1 VQAVKL
7 LALVLAIVL
16 SPRIATADVV
26 APIDHGVESAASESS
41 VVEPCQTAPESG
53 APTTSVT
60 VSEDSDEGQSGAA
73 RASAPRSK
81 KRWGSLRRIPLL
93 RRPAARVIGRL
104 AGDDVASPAFDQEL
118 LELVGRQR
126 PGEEI
131 ALPEVAAQSA

>member
-1 VQAVKL
+1 VQAVVKL

-26 APIDHGVESAASESS
+26 APMNHGVESAASESS
-41 VVEPCQTAPESG
+41 TAEPCQTAPESG
-53 APTTSVT
+53 APTTSMAA
-60 VSEDSDEGQSGAA
+60 SEDSDEGQAGTA
-73 RASAPRSK
+73 RAPRLK
-81 KRWGSLRRIPLL
+81 KRWGSLRRVPLL

-104 AGDDVASPAFDQEL
+104 ADDVASPAFDQEL